1 MTISK
6 DLFLAILS
14 MDSYNRGYDAG
25 IMNDG
30 SNDPD
35 GLGDASDGTAH
46 IGSATVSY
54 NLADA
59 GIENTS
65 ESVGF
70 YAIAYTLGATVGE
83 GNDTMASGQTII
95 SYRGTDNILG
105 LGTPASDLLNGWSFA
120 AGIQTSTLG
129 LAREFYEAVT
139 GTTSLFVS
147 ALRLTLFGRLAK
159 PTPPRCCG

>member
-95 SYRGTDNILG
+95 SYRGTDP
-105 LGTPASDLLNGWSFA
+105 TPAGVSMIDATRSWPLGGGDYFFSQSTISA
-120 AGIQTSTLG
+120 A
-129 LAREFYEAVT
+129 A
-139 GTTSLFVS
+139 
-147 ALRLTLFGRLAK
+147 
-159 PTPPRCCG
+159 